1 MLRRLDDLSV
11 LPEGS
16 PGQTAR
22 PPAMATRWR
31 ERYGHRARQWH
42 TAARYCTGG
51 GIFPWSSGLAE
62 WKGRSVVR
70 AEGPAPARVDPRA
83 ATPLRVLFVNENIG
97 GHATVHNALRRCLD
111 LRGDIEAEFLD
122 VPDPG
127 LLQRL
132 GRAPVPMLGRFDLD
146 LQPLRSQI
154 IRSQWVG
161 RALRARLKVGG
172 VDVVHVYTQNC
183 ALTSVATLG
192 RVPCVV
198 TTDSTTELNA
208 YRIPYR
214 SPTRFTPWGVR
225 ASIPFERRVFR
236 AADQVIANSAYV
248 AASLRG
254 AYGVPERKLI
264 VLPFGVWLPPPPAPR
279 PRRRPCIVFV
289 GHQLR
294 RKGGLRLL
302 DVHQR
307 YLRDRCDLLLVTTEN
322 VPELPGVRVVS
333 NLRGGSDRLYELLQ
347 QADVMCFP
355 SSIDQAP
362 NVVLEGAAAGLPVV
376 AHPVAA
382 ITEMVQ
388 DGVTGLLVPPEDDA
402 ALLAALRSLLDNP
415 ARAREMGRRGRQHV
429 EALYDMRTAVARL
442 ATVLFAVAR
451 GNKQ

>member
-1 MLRRLDDLSV
+1 
-11 LPEGS
+11 
-16 PGQTAR
+16 
-22 PPAMATRWR
+22 
-31 ERYGHRARQWH
+31 
-42 TAARYCTGG
+42 
-51 GIFPWSSGLAE
+51 
-62 WKGRSVVR
+62 
-70 AEGPAPARVDPRA
+70 
-83 ATPLRVLFVNENIG
+83 
-97 GHATVHNALRRCLD
+97 
-111 LRGDIEAEFLD
+111 
-122 VPDPG
+122 
-127 LLQRL
+127 
-132 GRAPVPMLGRFDLD
+132 
-146 LQPLRSQI
+146 
-154 IRSQWVG
+154 
-161 RALRARLKVGG
+161 
-172 VDVVHVYTQNC
+172 
-183 ALTSVATLG
+183 
-192 RVPCVV
+192 
-198 TTDSTTELNA
+198 
-208 YRIPYR
+208 
-214 SPTRFTPWGVR
+214 
-225 ASIPFERRVFR
+225 
-236 AADQVIANSAYV
+236 
-248 AASLRG
+248 
-254 AYGVPERKLI
+254 
-264 VLPFGVWLPPPPAPR
+264 VWLPPPPAPR